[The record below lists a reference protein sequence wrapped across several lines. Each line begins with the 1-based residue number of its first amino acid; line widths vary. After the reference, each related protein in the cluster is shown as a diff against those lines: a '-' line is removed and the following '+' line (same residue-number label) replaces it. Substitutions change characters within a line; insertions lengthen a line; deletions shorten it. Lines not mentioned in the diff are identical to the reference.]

1 MGKWKSRIW
10 KNTDAKTETETNPE
24 VDILTGSATEVTP
37 EVFYFTSFPPPPFF
51 YFLFSFT
58 SYCYFFKRQPT
69 KSLLK
74 AEFWPATVVCSVWE
88 ASPP

>member
-10 KNTDAKTETETNPE
+10 KNTDAKTETNPE
-24 VDILTGSATEVTP
+24 VDILTGSATGSYPGSV
-37 EVFYFTSFPPPPFF
+37 YFTSFFLLLALFFFFLLPIFF
-51 YFLFSFT
+51 YLIV
-58 SYCYFFKRQPT
+58 KRQPT